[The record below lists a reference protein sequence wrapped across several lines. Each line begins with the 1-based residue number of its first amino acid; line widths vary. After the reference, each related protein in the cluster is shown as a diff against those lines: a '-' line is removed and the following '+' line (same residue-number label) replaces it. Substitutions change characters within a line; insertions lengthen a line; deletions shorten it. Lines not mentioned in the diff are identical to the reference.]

1 MANHIERRRNLW
13 YATLHIPTKL
23 RPRLGRMK
31 FIQSLGTPDKRKAEY
46 LAAPIIAGWKA
57 QIRQAAG
64 EPDGLHQEAMRWRHA
79 LTGLPEGSEER
90 GTLESVLTDHAEALE
105 ADGIPEAEAV
115 RFARVALG
123 TELPTQPLYVEWS
136 AALDS
141 SGLEQKNIDR
151 MRKDV
156 ALMTGKFTTLQQIT
170 TKSVKAWVKELAAA
184 GVTASSRKR
193 ILGACRRFW
202 KHVQHEE
209 HASEDLE
216 PFKVPYDPYGNTS
229 KTARRGTPDR
239 QPFTAEEVV
248 ALWRQARDKGDQPL
262 ADLIALGAYTGAR
275 IEELCSLKLANVS
288 PSAFSIE
295 EAKSAAGVR
304 QVPIHAAIRGLVGRL
319 KETSADG
326 YLLSGLTFNKY
337 DDRSN
342 AIGKRFGRLKTA
354 AGHGEVKVFH
364 SIRKTVATLLENAHL
379 PESIVADILGHEKQ
393 TITFG
398 LYSGGASLQVKAEA
412 LAKLVYPFPSGIA

>member
-13 YATLHIPTKL
+13 YATLHIPAKL

-31 FIQSLGTPDKRKAEY
+31 FIQSLGTADKRKAEY

-57 QIRQAAG
+57 QLRQTAG

-79 LTGLPEGSEER
+79 LGSMPEGSEER
-90 GTLESVLTDHAEALE
+90 ETLEAVLIGRAEQLE
-105 ADGIPEAEAV
+105 EGGTSEAEAV

-123 TELPTQPLYVEWS
+123 TELPTQPLYAEWS
-136 AALDS
+136 EALGG
-141 SGLEQKNIDR
+141 SGLGQKNIDQ

-156 ALMTGKFTTLQQIT
+156 ALMVRKFATLQQIT
-170 TKSVKAWVKELAAA
+170 TKAVKAWVKELADS
-184 GVTASSRKR
+184 GVTGSSRKR
-193 ILGACRRFW
+193 VLYGCRRFW

-209 HASEDLE
+209 HISEDLE
-216 PFKVPYDPYGNTS
+216 PFKVPHDPYGNTS
-229 KTARRGTPDR
+229 KTSKKGTPER
-239 QPFTAEEVV
+239 EPFAPAEVC
-248 ALWRQARDKGDQPL
+248 ALWQQARDKADQPL
-262 ADLIALGAYTGAR
+262 ADLIALAAYTGAR
-275 IEELCSLKLANVS
+275 IEEICSLKVADVS
-288 PSAFSIE
+288 PNAFRIEDAKTSA
-295 EAKSAAGVR
+295 GNR

-319 KETSADG
+319 IESSTDG

-354 AGHGEVKVFH
+354 AGHGEAKVFH
-364 SIRKTVATLLENAHL
+364 SIRKTVTTLLENAHV
-379 PESIVADILGHEKQ
+379 PENITADIVGHEKK
-393 TITFG
+393 TITYG
-398 LYSGGASLQVKAEA
+398 LYSGGASLTVKAKA